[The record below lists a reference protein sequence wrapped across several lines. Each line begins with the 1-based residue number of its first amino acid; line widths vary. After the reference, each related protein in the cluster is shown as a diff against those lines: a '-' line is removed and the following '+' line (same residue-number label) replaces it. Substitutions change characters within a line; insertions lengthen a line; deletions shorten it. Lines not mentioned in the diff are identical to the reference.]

1 MPGEFEL
8 IARHFAALTPARGGV
23 VLGPGDDAA
32 LLDLPPGHE
41 LVVTVDTL
49 VAGVHFF
56 DDCPPAALGH
66 KALAVNLSDLAAM
79 GAEPAWALLALT
91 LPVADDAWLAQ
102 FASGFAALAREF
114 DVSLV
119 GGDTCRGP
127 LAISVTALGHAP
139 RGQALRRRG
148 ARPGDGVYVSGEIGA
163 AGLAVQARRREI
175 TLPPVL
181 AAHAAQRLD
190 YPQPRVALGLALR
203 GLASAAIDVSDGLL
217 ADLGHICAASRTGAR
232 LDLDRLPLPDG
243 ALDVAS
249 HDSLLGSGDDYE
261 LCFTVPPQH
270 APTLPALAASAGCA
284 VTRIGQI
291 EAAPGLWLVDATGNV
306 RSAAR
311 GGHDHFR

>member
-163 AGLAVQARRREI
+163 AGLAVQARRGEI
-175 TLPPVL
+175 MLPAAL
-181 AAHAAQRLD
+181 ATHAARRLGNHRRQLHHLRRRRNMRRC
-190 YPQPRVALGLALR
+190 PQPTPGWNRSCPDSLE
-203 GLASAAIDVSDGLL
+203 SAPKFAY
-217 ADLGHICAASRTGAR
+217 
-232 LDLDRLPLPDG
+232 
-243 ALDVAS
+243 AS
-249 HDSLLGSGDDYE
+249 HWR
-261 LCFTVPPQH
+261 TN
-270 APTLPALAASAGCA
+270 LAQLRIRLAG
-284 VTRIGQI
+284 
-291 EAAPGLWLVDATGNV
+291 PG
-306 RSAAR
+306 
-311 GGHDHFR
+311 

>member
-8 IARHFAALTPARGGV
+8 IARHFATLTPAQAGV

-32 LLDLPPGHE
+32 LLDPPPGHE

-91 LPVADDAWLAQ
+91 LPAADDAWLAQ
-102 FASGFAALAREF
+102 FASGFAALANQF
-114 DVSLV
+114 KVALV

-127 LAISVTALGHAP
+127 LAVSVTALGSVP
-139 RGQALRRRG
+139 RGQALRRSG

-163 AGLAVQARRREI
+163 AGLAVLARQGEI
-175 TLPPVL
+175 NLPTAL
-181 AAHAAQRLD
+181 ATHAAWRLD
-190 YPQPRVALGLALR
+190 YPQPHVALGLALR
-203 GLASAAIDVSDGLL
+203 HLASAAIDVSDGLV
-217 ADLGHICAASRTGAR
+217 ADLGHICNASGVGAR
-232 LDLDRLPLPDG
+232 LDLACVPVPDQ
-243 ALDVAS
+243 ALAAAS
-249 HDSLLGSGDDYE
+249 IESLISSGDDYE
-261 LCFTVPPQH
+261 LCFTVPPRH
-270 APTLPALAASAGCA
+270 APALQAAASDAGCA
-284 VTRIGQI
+284 ITRIGQI
-291 EAAPGLWLVDATGNV
+291 EATPGLWLVDIAGQA
-306 RSAAR
+306 RPAMR

>member
-56 DDCPPAALGH
+56 DDCPPEALGH

-232 LDLDRLPLPDG
+232 LDLNRLPLPDG

-270 APTLPALAASAGCA
+270 APTLWALAASAGCA

-306 RSAAR
+306 RPAAR

>member
-163 AGLAVQARRREI
+163 AGLAVQARRGEI
-175 TLPPVL
+175 MLPAAL
-181 AAHAAQRLD
+181 ATHAARRLD

-217 ADLGHICAASRTGAR
+217 ADLGHICASSGVGAR
-232 LDLDRLPLPDG
+232 LELARLPLPEG
-243 ALDVAS
+243 ALGVATRE
-249 HDSLLGSGDDYE
+249 SLVSSGDDYE
-261 LCFTVPPQH
+261 LCFTVPPRH
-270 APTLPALAASAGCA
+270 ESALGALAAKVGCA
-284 VTRIGQI
+284 LTRIGRI
-291 EAAPGLWLVDATGNV
+291 DAAPGLWLIDEAGQS
-306 RSAAR
+306 RPAAQA
-311 GGHDHFR
+311 GHDHFR

>member
-56 DDCPPAALGH
+56 DDCPPEALGH

-232 LDLDRLPLPDG
+232 LDLNRLPLPDG

-306 RSAAR
+306 RPAAR

>member
-8 IARHFAALTPARGGV
+8 IARHFTALTPQRADV
-23 VLGPGDDAA
+23 VLAVGDDAA
-32 LLDLPPGHE
+32 LLDLPPGRE
-41 LVVTVDTL
+41 LVATVDTL
-49 VAGVHFF
+49 ALGVHFF
-56 DDCPPAALGH
+56 ADCPPLALGH

-91 LPVADDAWLAQ
+91 LPAADDAWLAR
-102 FASGFAALAREF
+102 FAAGFAALAREF

-127 LAISVTALGHAP
+127 LAVTITALGHVP
-139 RGQALRRRG
+139 RGQALRRSG

-163 AGLAVQARRREI
+163 AGLAVLARRGEI
-175 TLPPVL
+175 TLPPAL

-190 YPQPRVALGLALR
+190 HPQPRVALGLALR

-217 ADLGHICAASRTGAR
+217 ADLGHICASSGVGAR
-232 LDLDRLPLPDG
+232 LDLARLPLPDG

-249 HDSLLGSGDDYE
+249 HESLLGSGDDYE
-261 LCFTVPPQH
+261 LCFTAPPRH
-270 APTLPALAASAGCA
+270 ASALATVAANVGCA

-291 EAAPGLWLVDATGNV
+291 EAAPGLWLVDAAGEV
-306 RSAAR
+306 RPAAQ

>member
-32 LLDLPPGHE
+32 LLDLPPGRE

-91 LPVADDAWLAQ
+91 LPAADDAWLAQ

-163 AGLAVQARRREI
+163 AGLAVRQRRSEI

-190 YPQPRVALGLALR
+190 YPQPRVTLGLALR

-232 LDLDRLPLPDG
+232 LDLNRVPLPDG

-249 HDSLLGSGDDYE
+249 HDSLLGFGDDYE

-270 APTLPALAASAGCA
+270 APTLRALAARAGCA

-291 EAAPGLWLVDATGNV
+291 EAAPGLWLVDAGGNV
-306 RSAAR
+306 RPVAG

>member
-8 IARHFAALTPARGGV
+8 IARHFAALTDQRADV
-23 VLGPGDDAA
+23 VLGVGDDAA
-32 LLDLPPGHE
+32 LLRPPPGHD

-306 RSAAR
+306 RPAAR